1 MCINEQN
8 PAAPL
13 RYAAAQRSGAA
24 GFFYRLPG
32 TPARCHNLCVTRR
45 PRVFSGRLAG

>member
-1 MCINEQN
+1 MRKN

-24 GFFYRLPG
+24 GFLQSH
-32 TPARCHNLCVTRR
+32 A
-45 PRVFSGRLAG
+45 